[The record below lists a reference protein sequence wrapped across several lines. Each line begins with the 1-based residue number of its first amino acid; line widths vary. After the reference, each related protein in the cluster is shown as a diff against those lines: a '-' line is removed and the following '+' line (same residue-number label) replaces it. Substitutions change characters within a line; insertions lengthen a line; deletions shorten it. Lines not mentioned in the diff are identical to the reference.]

1 MAKNFFY
8 CIDRTI
14 KGKLFEARS
23 FSEIAPFDSVM
34 MHKMTSH
41 PSTSEHQETRLPGPY
56 KIVGA
61 TSIGIFLSA
70 LDSSIVNVSL
80 FTMEEYFGV
89 AISAIQWVVV
99 AYLLVMTSTMP
110 LMGKLGDRFGKKK
123 IFQLGMMVFITGSFA
138 CAISI
143 GFEMLVIARILQ
155 SLGAAMISANGL
167 ALVTYFTTPQ
177 NRGRAIGLNSIVLAA
192 ALATGPVLGGI
203 LTQLFGWQSI
213 FLVNIPIGILGYL
226 IVQIAV
232 PKTALVKETRFD
244 TIGAV
249 LFFSFL
255 FLLIYYVSI
264 STSVDILTSILLI
277 AGAIISFV
285 AFYFRERSFES
296 PIITIEVLTDKK
308 ISASIFSALLSYM
321 GMVPISFLIP
331 FYLQAALGFD
341 QTTTG
346 IFLIVQPIV
355 ISITGPI
362 AGFVSERINASIQT
376 TTGLIVQFTGLVILA
391 LAVPNVILMAIGV
404 AVMGTG
410 LSFFSVA
417 NGNFIMTSAPNK
429 YMGVVSALINISR
442 TTGFSVATALVTT
455 LFGVF
460 FVVINPWGFN
470 SGPIFIT
477 AYGQGLV
484 STIWMFSFLVIIAA
498 VISSLRGMNQ
508 VEIDRNNNH
517 PEDNVPIDQTHQQ

>member
-1 MAKNFFY
+1 MFTIY
-8 CIDRTI
+8 YIDRTI
-14 KGKLFEARS
+14 KGQLFETRR
-23 FSEIAPFDSVM
+23 FPEIYPFDEEM
-34 MHKMTSH
+34 QKMTS
-41 PSTSEHQETRLPGPY
+41 PSSTSELQESRMPGPY

-70 LDSSIVNVSL
+70 LDASIVNVSL
-80 FTMEEYFGV
+80 FTMQEFFGV
-89 AISAIQWVVV
+89 SISAIQWVVV

-110 LMGKLGDRFGKKK
+110 LMGKFGDRFGKKK
-123 IFQLGMMVFITGSFA
+123 IFQLGMLVFIAGSFA
-138 CAISI
+138 CSISI
-143 GFEMLVIARILQ
+143 GFEMLVLGRILQ
-155 SLGAAMISANGL
+155 AFGAAMISANGL

-213 FLVNIPIGILGYL
+213 FLVNLPIGIAGYL
-226 IVQIAV
+226 VVQFAV
-232 PKTALVKETRFD
+232 PKAEPVKETRFD
-244 TIGAV
+244 TIGAA

-255 FLLIYYVSI
+255 FLLIYYVTI
-264 STSVDILTSILLI
+264 STSADLITSILLI

-285 AFYFRERSFES
+285 AFFFRERSFEA
-296 PIITIEVLTDKK
+296 PIISIEVLTDKK

-321 GMVPISFLIP
+321 AMVPISFLLP

-346 IFLIVQPIV
+346 FFLVVHPIV

-362 AGFVSERINASIQT
+362 AGFVSEKLNAKIQT
-376 TTGLIVQFTGLVILA
+376 TAGLLVQLTGLVILA
-391 LAVPNVILMAIGV
+391 LAVPNIILMIVGI

-417 NGNFIMTSAPNK
+417 NGNFIMTAAPKK
-429 YMGVVSALINISR
+429 YMGVVSALINLAR

-455 LFGVF
+455 VFGVF
-460 FVVINPWGFN
+460 FAITNPWGFE
-470 SGPIFIT
+470 SGPIFT
-477 AYGQGLV
+477 AAYGQALI

-498 VISSLRGMNQ
+498 VISSLRGMN
-508 VEIDRNNNH
+508 EAETDRSENH
-517 PEDNVPIDQTHQQ
+517 EPTNQTHQR